1 MTFFIS
7 NMQEISNFI
16 TFVGPILG
24 AIFYSHRILHQD
36 LKEVKE
42 DCKRAHQRI
51 DETNKNLN
59 ERIDQTNKN
68 LNERIDQTNKKIDQ
82 TNQRIDQSYKI
93 IIEMLRKNEKT

>member
-1 MTFFIS
+1 MTFFLS
-7 NMQEISNFI
+7 NIQEISHFI

-42 DCKRAHQRI
+42 YCKRAHQRI

-59 ERIDQTNKN
+59 ERIDQTNK
-68 LNERIDQTNKKIDQ
+68 RIDK
-82 TNQRIDQSYKI
+82 SYEI
-93 IIEMLRKNEKT
+93 IIELLRKSEKT